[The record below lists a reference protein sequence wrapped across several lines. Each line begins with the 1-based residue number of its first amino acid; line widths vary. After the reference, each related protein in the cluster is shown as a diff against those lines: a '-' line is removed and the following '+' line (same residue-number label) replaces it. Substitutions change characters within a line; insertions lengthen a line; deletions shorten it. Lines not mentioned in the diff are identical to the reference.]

1 MRYKHLLVTGF
12 LISWD
17 DLLRNPNSLFPFE
30 HCSITCLFQVKSL
43 DTHADTKIFFVTHNT
58 KCLTIN
64 RVRILKGCFL
74 ACNTLALA
82 FYLVEF
88 QTILSGPSV
97 DAVNIALK
105 TNGIFTVVN
114 LL

>member
-1 MRYKHLLVTGF
+1 
-12 LISWD
+12 
-17 DLLRNPNSLFPFE
+17 
-30 HCSITCLFQVKSL
+30 
-43 DTHADTKIFFVTHNT
+43 
-58 KCLTIN
+58 
-64 RVRILKGCFL
+64 LKGCFL

-88 QTILSGPSV
+88 ETILSGPSV